1 MAQISEIDLVGI
13 DYPGQVFT
21 DNFIYRL
28 NRKPAELTSYPYL
41 VVCKRIEEISTSNTD
56 ILMVE
61 DFKKIEAVLKKRVK
75 KKLGLEVTVF
85 PARKKDGPTTG
96 KWFNHIGTCTNFA
109 N

>member
-61 DFKKIEAVLKKRVK
+61 DFKKIETRARGYCVSCSQKRWTYYWKMV
-75 KKLGLEVTVF
+75 
-85 PARKKDGPTTG
+85 
-96 KWFNHIGTCTNFA
+96 
-109 N
+109 